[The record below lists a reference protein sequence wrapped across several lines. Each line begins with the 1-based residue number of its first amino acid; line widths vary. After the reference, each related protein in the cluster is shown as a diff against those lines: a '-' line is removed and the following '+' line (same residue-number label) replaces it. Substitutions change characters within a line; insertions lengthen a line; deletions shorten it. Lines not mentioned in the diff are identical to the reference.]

1 MIIVTNGLDIVKIE
15 SKYLQKIED
24 GFLIKPEF
32 NYWMI
37 NLIIVIENKKITKI
51 IKTLPYGER
60 ILDSFNNLN
69 KKSDEILLS
78 ADEFNKFKKL
88 YENMRNKIDLR
99 KKIVI
104 EAVAQIL
111 SYQYYQAKCLEDN
124 PDILMDELFE
134 YETPVVY
141 NSKEYRE
148 EIFKG
153 ANELLVKYYL

>member
-1 MIIVTNGLDIVKIE
+1 MIIVTNGLDIIKIE

-32 NYWMI
+32 DYWMI

-78 ADEFNKFKKL
+78 ADEFYKFKKL
-88 YENMRNKIDLR
+88 YENMRSKIDLR

-104 EAVAQIL
+104 ESVAQIL

-148 EIFKG
+148 EIFKR
-153 ANELLVKYYL
+153 ANEILVKYYL

>member
-1 MIIVTNGLDIVKIE
+1 MIIVTNGLDIIKIE

-32 NYWMI
+32 DYWMI

-148 EIFKG
+148 EIFKR

>member
-32 NYWMI
+32 DYWMI
-37 NLIIVIENKKITKI
+37 NLKIIIENKKITKI

-148 EIFKG
+148 EIFKR

>member
-1 MIIVTNGLDIVKIE
+1 MIIVTNGLDIIKIE

-32 NYWMI
+32 DYWMI

-148 EIFKG
+148 EIFKR
-153 ANELLVKYYL
+153 ANEILAKYYL